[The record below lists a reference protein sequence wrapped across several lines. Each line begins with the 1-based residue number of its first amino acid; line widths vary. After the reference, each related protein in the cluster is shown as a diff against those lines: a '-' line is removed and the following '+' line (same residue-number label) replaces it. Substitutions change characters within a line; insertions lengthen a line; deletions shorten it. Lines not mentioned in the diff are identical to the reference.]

1 VLGCCD
7 IRTSNG
13 DGEGENSSSSS
24 EVSSYEDVQFSSSER
39 IVATLG

>member
-24 EVSSYEDVQFSSSER
+24 EVSLYEDVQFSLSER